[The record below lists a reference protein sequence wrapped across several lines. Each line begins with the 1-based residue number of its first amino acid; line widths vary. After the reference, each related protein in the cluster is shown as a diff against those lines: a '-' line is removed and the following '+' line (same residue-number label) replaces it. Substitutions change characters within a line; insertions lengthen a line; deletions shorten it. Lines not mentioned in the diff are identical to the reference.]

1 MAFPRGTKSMNTPRA
16 AAATTEEPLKELRIC
31 ILHVPDCPLVGRL
44 RIEVEMA
51 LKSIGTTAV
60 IQEIEGPYSSPTL
73 LVDGVEIDGYPLGTE
88 PACRIDLPTREQIVA
103 AILAAGIGGTDRARI
118 GGGSE

>member
-1 MAFPRGTKSMNTPRA
+1 VAFPRGAKCMNTPRA
-16 AAATTEEPLKELRIC
+16 ADATTEEPLKEPRIC

-60 IQEIEGPYSSPTL
+60 IQEIKGSYSSPTL

-88 PACRIDLPTREQIVA
+88 PACRIGLPTREQIVA

-118 GGGSE
+118 GGCPE